1 VPYGHVH
8 YSGST
13 FDVHPDWLCVIQ
25 YICRRLNIKSIE
37 KKIIFFLG
45 QLIFFLVIQV
55 DLGLAESI
63 SHHSNS
69 HKFYLNID
77 LDEQSGQKF
86 SRLNCWP
93 GVTYTINMFSM
104 TCLFLTWIFFMIN
117 GVWLLSTYGFFS
129 YQVLIEWIFYVM
141 DLRHLFK
148 KKITSLFV
156 TPQIYTCKGMQKTKL
171 VSCKILEIEMIAQL
185 VIE

>member
-1 VPYGHVH
+1 MSP
-8 YSGST
+8 S
-13 FDVHPDWLCVIQ
+13 Q
-25 YICRRLNIKSIE
+25 YYINR
-37 KKIIFFLG
+37 KKISSFFLG
-45 QLIFFLVIQV
+45 QPIFFLVIQV
-55 DLGLAESI
+55 DLGFAESII

-104 TCLFLTWIFFMIN
+104 TCLFLTWIFFIIN

-156 TPQIYTCKGMQKTKL
+156 TPQIYTCKGMQTTKL